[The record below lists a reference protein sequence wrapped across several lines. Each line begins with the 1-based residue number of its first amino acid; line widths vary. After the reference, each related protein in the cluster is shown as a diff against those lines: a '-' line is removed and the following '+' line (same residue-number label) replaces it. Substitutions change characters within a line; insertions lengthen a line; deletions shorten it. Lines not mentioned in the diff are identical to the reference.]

1 MDEDVALF
9 LGESE
14 DNLGEGIDELS
25 VDRGRFGHMQSE
37 NGCIRAG
44 ITLF

>member
-14 DNLGEGIDELS
+14 DNLGEGINELT
-25 VDRGRFGHMQSE
+25 VDRGGFGHMRSE
-37 NGCIRAG
+37 NGCIRG
-44 ITLF
+44 RITLF